1 MKVLSIGRNPDCN
14 IVCNDNMVS
23 RRHALLKIYP
33 NGKYEI
39 ISQGP
44 NGTTVNGNLIV
55 PNQPYPVKRGDMV
68 IFASHSKLDW
78 RKVPDP
84 LKPYKIGAIAFGAVA
99 IVIAAILL
107 VDFFASDSDDV
118 YEGGGAPVELVPVD
132 TTAKDNI
139 VSPDEPANEDK
150 EDLAPSDSKEDAK
163 PSAVLPGKEKTDVE
177 SSESESS
184 AVDPIQA
191 EIMRKEKVRAER
203 KKAQENRKKG
213 KTEAPATTK
222 PAKKDTK
229 TPEPSKAPEPV
240 PEPEPVKETAP
251 AEPEPEAPATN
262 PRL

>member
-44 NGTTVNGNLIV
+44 NGTTVNGNL
-55 PNQPYPVKRGDMV
+55 
-68 IFASHSKLDW
+68 
-78 RKVPDP
+78 
-84 LKPYKIGAIAFGAVA
+84 KPYKIGAIAFGAVA

-107 VDFFASDSDDV
+107 VNFFVSDSDDV
-118 YEGGGAPVELVPVD
+118 YEGGGAEVELVPGD
-132 TTAKDNI
+132 TTATDNI
-139 VSPDEPANEDK
+139 VSPDEPTNEDK
-150 EDLAPSDSKEDAK
+150 MDQAPSDSKEDAK
-163 PSAVLPGKEKTDVE
+163 PSAVLPAKDKTDVK

-203 KKAQENRKKG
+203 KKAQEDRKKG
-213 KTEAPATTK
+213 KNEAPATTK
-222 PAKKDTK
+222 PAKKDNK

-240 PEPEPVKETAP
+240 KNPEPVNAPAP
-251 AEPEPEAPATN
+251 AEPEPDVQATN
-262 PRL
+262 PRIF